1 MNKSIYTIR
10 LLLLLLAFTA
20 QQSFAQTTS
29 WKGTT
34 STAWATSS
42 NWTNGV
48 PDSSKDAIIG
58 DANFTGSF
66 SPFIS
71 TTARCKSL
79 VVGGT
84 NAATLTV
91 SRTFKAFENVTIQS
105 NGTIDHGNAIIYL
118 VGNFTNNGA
127 YAPQEVNSKINF
139 IGNVQTVGGTTVTN
153 FKKIYIAANATMV
166 LANDITAIGAGCGI
180 SVFGEINPGVAPG
193 YMLSTTAR
201 VIVFNGGKLKVNK
214 ANFSDNYE
222 LAAGLSLGNG
232 SIVDYASTEVN
243 QNISNTYSYST
254 LMISGTGVKS
264 LTSNLPAFYSRSTT
278 GGKIVV
284 SSGTFDM
291 QTYSANR
298 GSVIPGGEIA
308 IADGATLK
316 LSGSSNFPR
325 NFASSNMTASS
336 NVHYYGT
343 TQDIAEQSY
352 GNLMV
357 SGVGTKNVTTNI
369 TVKGDLNLM
378 SGDFNCATNPI
389 VVDVKGS
396 VLMTDGTLTGTN
408 EVFKMSGTS
417 DQIIN
422 VNGGIPNLTVDKNA
436 GALYLGADL
445 SITDNLIFS
454 GGIIRTDNNVLSIG
468 ENARI
473 TGAGQV
479 SGWVLGNLKRVVET
493 GTSIS
498 KSFPIGTETYYTP
511 ATIAFDQVTTGGDVI
526 ATTTAIDHP
535 ELYYSGMNPNKSVNH
550 YWTLSNQ
557 GVVFTTSDITFNW
570 NAANLDG
577 GADFTTLRAG
587 KYENDAWILE
597 TITSRSATS
606 IKSVGVTALGDFAVG
621 EIVDEF
627 HWTGGAFSN
636 DWFTPKNWFGGIPSE
651 TSVVTIPNPIGGRR
665 IYPNL
670 TAGQTGQVKDL
681 VIENDAELIV
691 SGGTLEIFG
700 NATSAGMLDAQ
711 NGTVKFSGASPQT
724 IASGLFFDNKVKN
737 LEINNNVTLAD
748 VDTLTGLLMV
758 SAGKTFAT
766 NDNLILKSD
775 ANGTASVAALPV
787 DGAGNATAFIE
798 GNVSIERFIPAR
810 KAWRLLSAPIKAA
823 TSQNICGAWQEGA
836 TGSSFAANSNPNP
849 GYGVHITG
857 GTVGNGFDQ
866 SVTNLP
872 SIKYYNNT
880 LNGFVGLPST
890 PGTITPITSYDGYMI
905 YIRGDRS
912 INLMQGNNAAIT
924 ATTLR
929 VRGEVKTGNQ
939 TTAVNAQRFTV
950 LGNPFPSAIDF
961 ATLTKNNVK
970 NSFYI
975 WDPKLAGSSG
985 LGAYVTVSYN
995 EGTGSYDVTTA
1006 ASPISHY
1013 IPSGEA
1019 VLIESADG
1027 ATPGSITVKE
1037 SDKAIGVDDGLFGR
1051 NHTTTQAIRANLYA
1065 IENNGT
1071 YSLLDGALTT
1081 YHENNSNGIDRN
1093 DVTKM
1098 NGSAENISF
1107 SRNLRNLAI
1116 ERRST
1121 IKNNDTSFISLTQIK
1136 KQAYRLTI
1144 VAEDM
1149 NVDGLIA
1156 TVTDNYTG
1164 ATSNVPVD
1172 LKGTTH
1178 VDFTVNNDAAS
1189 YATNRFYIVFT
1200 YKTNTPTAEV
1210 EKATVIN
1217 EVKAAIVEKSS
1228 AVVYPNPVVSNNI
1241 QVKLNN
1247 VNPGMYQFKL
1257 YNITGQLVATQM
1269 VNYTTKESVVTMKVV
1284 GLFIPGKYEL
1294 KIDGE
1299 GKTMN
1304 TSVLKQ

>member
-20 QQSFAQTTS
+20 QQSFAQSTS

-34 STAWATSS
+34 STAWATTS

-66 SPFIS
+66 QPIVT

-79 VVGGT
+79 VVGG
-84 NAATLTV
+84 AQSATLIL

-105 NGTIDHGNAIIYL
+105 NGNLEHGNSILYL

-127 YAPQEVNSKINF
+127 YTPVDVNSKINF
-139 IGNVQTVGGTTVTN
+139 IGATQTVGGTQVTN
-153 FKKIYIAANATMV
+153 FKKIYIAANAEVV
-166 LANDITAIGAGCGI
+166 LGNDITAIGAGCGI
-180 SVFGEINPGVAPG
+180 TVFGVINPGVSPG

-201 VIVFNGGKLKVNK
+201 LIVLSGGKLKVNK
-214 ANFSDNYE
+214 ANFSENYE

-243 QNISNTYSYST
+243 QNISNAYTYST

-264 LTSNLPAFYSRSTT
+264 LTSNLLALYSRSAT

-291 QTYSANR
+291 QSFSANR
-298 GSVIPGGEIA
+298 GSVIPGGGIE

-325 NFASSNMTASS
+325 NFANSNITALS

-357 SGVGTKNVTTNI
+357 SGAGTKNVTTNI

-378 SGDFNCATNPI
+378 SGDFNCSTNPI
-389 VVDVKGS
+389 VIDVKGN
-396 VLMTDGTLTGTN
+396 VLMTNATITGTN
-408 EVFKMSGTS
+408 EVFKMSGTN

-422 VNGGIPNLTVDKNA
+422 VNSALPNLTIDKNS
-436 GALYLGADL
+436 GGLYLGADFMV
-445 SITDNLIFS
+445 TDNLVFS
-454 GGIIRTDNNVLSIG
+454 GGNIHTDNNVMTIG

-479 SGWVLGNLKRVVET
+479 GGWVLGNLKRTVEI

-498 KSFPIGTETYYTP
+498 KAFPIGTETFYTP
-511 ATIAFDQVTTGGDVI
+511 ATIAFDQVTTAGEVI

-550 YWTLSNQ
+550 YWTLTNQ

-570 NAANLDG
+570 NSTNLDG
-577 GADFTTLRAG
+577 GADYTTLLAG
-587 KYENDAWILE
+587 KYENDAWVLE

-621 EIVDEF
+621 EVVDEF

-636 DWFTPKNWFGGIPSE
+636 DWFTPKNWYGGIPNAS
-651 TSVVTIPNPIGGRR
+651 SVVTIPNPIGGRR

-670 TAGQTGQVKDL
+670 TAGQIGQVKDL
-681 VIENDAELIV
+681 IVENDAEIIV
-691 SGGTLEIFG
+691 GGGTLEIFG
-700 NATSAGMLDAQ
+700 NAASAGILDAK
-711 NGTVKFSGASPQT
+711 NGTVKFSGDAPQT
-724 IASGLFFDNKVKN
+724 IANGLFFEYKVKN
-737 LEINNNVTLAD
+737 LEINNNVTLED
-748 VDTLTGLLMV
+748 IDTLSGLLTV
-758 SAGKTFAT
+758 SHGKTFTT

-775 ANGTASVAALPV
+775 ASGTASIATLPV
-787 DGAGNATAFIE
+787 DGAGNATAYIE
-798 GNVSIERFIPAR
+798 GNVNIERYIPAR
-810 KAWRLLSAPIKAA
+810 KAWRLLSAPIKSA
-823 TSQNICGAWQEGA
+823 TAQNICGAWQEGA

-866 SVTNLP
+866 SLTNLP

-890 PGTITPITSYDGYMI
+890 PGTITPITSYDGYMV

-929 VRGEVKTGNQ
+929 VKGEVKTGNQ

-1006 ASPISHY
+1006 SSPISHY

-1027 ATPGSITVKE
+1027 TTPGSITVKE

-1051 NHTTTQAIRANLYA
+1051 NHVTSQAIRANLYA
-1065 IENNGT
+1065 MENDGS
-1071 YSLLDGALTT
+1071 YSLLDGVLTT
-1081 YHENNSNGIDRN
+1081 YHENNTNAIDRN
-1093 DVTKM
+1093 DVSKM

-1107 SRNLRNLAI
+1107 SRNTRNLAI
-1116 ERRST
+1116 ERRSN

-1149 NVDGLIA
+1149 NAEGLTAI
-1156 TVTDNYTG
+1156 VKDNYTG
-1164 ATSNVPVD
+1164 ATSNIPVD
-1172 LKGTTH
+1172 LKGTTN
-1178 VDFTVNNDAAS
+1178 VDFTVNNDPASAA
-1189 YATNRFYIVFT
+1189 ANRFYIVFS
-1200 YKTNTPTAEV
+1200 YKNNATVTTAE
-1210 EKATVIN
+1210 KTTISK
-1217 EVKAAIVEKSS
+1217 EVKATIVEKSS
-1228 AVVYPNPVVSNNI
+1228 AVVYPNPVVNNNI

-1284 GLFIPGKYEL
+1284 GLFTAGKYEL